1 MITKMTELL
10 AAIRTGQRVIAQRDR
25 LIECRIL
32 ISEVRNAMEPFDNWE
47 VHPTRQFIGP
57 RARGHAGLLIV
68 MRPTEVTHEQ
78 PHDSYGPVH
87 PGIQAVISRYKSEES
102 ARA

>member
-1 MITKMTELL
+1 MITEMTELL

-32 ISEVRNAMEPFDNWE
+32 ISEVRNAVAPSENWE

-57 RARGHAGLLIV
+57 KARGHAGLLIV
-68 MRPTEVTHEQ
+68 MRPTEATNEQ

-87 PGIQAVISRYKSEES
+87 PRIPTAIDRYK
-102 ARA
+102 

>member
-1 MITKMTELL
+1 MITEMTELL
-10 AAIRTGQRVIAQRDR
+10 SAIRTGQRVIAQRDR

-57 RARGHAGLLIV
+57 RAHGSAGLLIV
-68 MRPTEVTHEQ
+68 TGPNQPTGARL
-78 PHDSYGPVH
+78 DNSYGSVH
-87 PGIQAVISRYKSEES
+87 PRIQTAIDRNKSEQ
-102 ARA
+102 

>member
-1 MITKMTELL
+1 MITEMTELL

-32 ISEVRNAMEPFDNWE
+32 ISEVRNAMEPFENWE

-68 MRPTEVTHEQ
+68 MRPTEATNEQ

-87 PGIQAVISRYKSEES
+87 PRIQTAIDRYK
-102 ARA
+102 

>member
-1 MITKMTELL
+1 MIAEMTELL

-78 PHDSYGPVH
+78 PQDSYGPVH
-87 PGIQAVISRYKSEES
+87 PGIQAVIDRYKSEES

>member
-1 MITKMTELL
+1 MITEMSELL

-68 MRPTEVTHEQ
+68 MRPTEATQAQ
-78 PHDSYGPVH
+78 PQDSYGPDH
-87 PGIQAVISRYKSEES
+87 PRIQAVISRYKSEEWS
-102 ARA
+102 RA